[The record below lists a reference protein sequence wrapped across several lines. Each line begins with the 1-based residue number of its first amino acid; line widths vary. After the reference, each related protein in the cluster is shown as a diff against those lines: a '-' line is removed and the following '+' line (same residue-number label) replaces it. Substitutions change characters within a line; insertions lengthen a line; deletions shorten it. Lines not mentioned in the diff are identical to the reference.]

1 MPRGWCAHPVDPRP
15 RRVRQPEWGTRYT
28 ARVYRALRRL
38 LFALPPEAAHRLAL
52 QAVRAWGAVAPAARG
67 GTPVRAMGLDF
78 PNRIG
83 LAAGLDK
90 DAVAVRGF
98 AGLGFG
104 FVEIGTV
111 TPRPQ
116 AGNPRPRLFRS
127 VPDGAFINRM
137 GFNSAGLP
145 AVCERLD
152 RLRRRPL
159 ATPLGVNIGKNRD
172 TPLAGASD
180 DYRRCLLALHPY
192 ADYVVVN
199 LSSPNTPGLRQLQAA
214 PVAASLLETLAG
226 ERDRLDAATGRRVP
240 LAVKV
245 APDLDTAGLRDVAD
259 VARAAGV
266 DAVVAANTTVT
277 RPASLARGFAALE
290 GGLSGVPLA
299 PLAVRAVEVLR
310 DALGPDVVLIGT
322 GGIHDVATARAM
334 FDAGADLLQL
344 YTGFVFEGPRLV
356 RQLRVVPRCV
366 RAAAPRE
373 DASPRA

>member
-1 MPRGWCAHPVDPRP
+1 MDPRP
-15 RRVRQPEWGTRYT
+15 RRVRQPERGTRYT
-28 ARVYRALRRL
+28 ARVYRVLRRL

-172 TPLAGASD
+172 TPLAQASD

-214 PVAASLLETLAG
+214 PAAASLLETLAG

-266 DAVVAANTTVT
+266 DAVIAANTTVT

-356 RQLRVVPRCV
+356 RQLRVVPRRV